1 MQSYDLNANFLG
13 KKEEYT
19 NVLVS
24 VSLIQQL
31 PRHIVVFNN
40 LHVVYSAAID
50 MHSLAEGIFP
60 KPVISSCSHIFTFL
74 NLVCQNN
81 VLSEF

>member
-1 MQSYDLNANFLG
+1 MLSGKKYLLVVKCNHTDLNANFWG

-50 MHSLAEGIFP
+50 YAF
-60 KPVISSCSHIFTFL
+60 SC
-74 NLVCQNN
+74 
-81 VLSEF
+81 

>member
-1 MQSYDLNANFLG
+1 MQSYDLNANFWG

-50 MHSLAEGIFP
+50 YAF
-60 KPVISSCSHIFTFL
+60 SC
-74 NLVCQNN
+74 
-81 VLSEF
+81 